1 MIRITQFTTKVSV
14 TLPVLAA
21 QAEMGILEASA
32 FIELRGY
39 KSKAAGKYLLGAP
52 VKFDVKGYGDYV
64 ERINK
69 LEQLVLTDESGI
81 HPLRLTSKFHG
92 RPSSPLTAAEI
103 TS

>member
-1 MIRITQFTTKVSV
+1 
-14 TLPVLAA
+14 
-21 QAEMGILEASA
+21 MGILEASA